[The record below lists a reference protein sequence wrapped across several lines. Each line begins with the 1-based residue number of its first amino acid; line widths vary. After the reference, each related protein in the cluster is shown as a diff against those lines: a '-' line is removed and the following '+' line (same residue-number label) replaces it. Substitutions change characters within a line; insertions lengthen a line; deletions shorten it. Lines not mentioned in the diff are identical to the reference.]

1 MVAGHLREQ
10 NGYYQMIL
18 SWKGKDGKRKGKSIS
33 TGLPVKGNK
42 KRAEAILLKTRK
54 EFNPDNLMEN
64 ADMLF
69 TDFLSKWLKDKAV
82 ALGTSTYAEYAY
94 DIKNYIMPYF
104 QDHPIAL
111 LKMTARDLESFYRHE
126 RQQNEATA
134 NELLMYHEIIVAAF
148 QYAVDLEWVKE
159 NIMAQVNPC
168 ADEAPIL
175 FTDFYG
181 FFAGMAGYDEEQRG
195 SHNVCFLLHIHQKQH
210 HPVFPGQKAHA
221 SGPGKAPEVHSGI
234 LSARTE
240 RRAVREYSHPSSR
253 EHSQMPAICFPNRPD

>member
-1 MVAGHLREQ
+1 
-10 NGYYQMIL
+10 MIL

-175 FTDFYG
+175 FTDF
-181 FFAGMAGYDEEQRG
+181 FAGMAGYDEEQRG

-210 HPVFPGQKAHA
+210 HPIFPGQKAHA
-221 SGPGKAPEVHSGI
+221 SRPGKAPKVHPGI

-240 RRAVREYSHPSSR
+240 RRAVREYSHPPPR
-253 EHSQMPAICFPNRPD
+253 EHSQMPAICFPDWPD

>member
-1 MVAGHLREQ
+1 
-10 NGYYQMIL
+10 MIL

-42 KRAEAILLKTRK
+42 KRAEAMLLKTRK

-82 ALGTSTYAEYAY
+82 TLGTSAYAEYAY
-94 DIKNYIMPYF
+94 DVKNYIVPYF
-104 QDHPIAL
+104 QEHPIAL
-111 LKMTARDLESFYRHE
+111 LKMTARDLENFYRHE

-134 NELLMYHEIIVAAF
+134 NELLLYHEVIVTAF
-148 QYAVDLEWVKE
+148 QYAVDLEWIRE

-175 FTDFYG
+175 FTDFL
-181 FFAGMAGYDEEQRG
+181 EEWLEMMKN
-195 SHNVCFLLHIHQKQH
+195 SLEVTTYVHQEKH
-210 HPVFPGQKAHA
+210 HPIFPGQKAHT
-221 SGPGKAPEVHSGI
+221 SGPGKASEVHPGL
-234 LSARTE
+234 LSE
-240 RRAVREYSHPSSR
+240 
-253 EHSQMPAICFPNRPD
+253 

>member
-1 MVAGHLREQ
+1 
-10 NGYYQMIL
+10 MIL

-148 QYAVDLEWVKE
+148 NMQSIW
-159 NIMAQVNPC
+159 N
-168 ADEAPIL
+168 
-175 FTDFYG
+175 
-181 FFAGMAGYDEEQRG
+181 G
-195 SHNVCFLLHIHQKQH
+195 SKKTSWRRSI
-210 HPVFPGQKAHA
+210 P
-221 SGPGKAPEVHSGI
+221 
-234 LSARTE
+234 ARMK
-240 RRAVREYSHPSSR
+240 RRFCLR
-253 EHSQMPAICFPNRPD
+253 IFCWNGWI

>member
-1 MVAGHLREQ
+1 
-10 NGYYQMIL
+10 MIL

-42 KRAEAILLKTRK
+42 KRAEAMLLKTRK

-126 RQQNEATA
+126 RQQRSIWN
-134 NELLMYHEIIVAAF
+134 
-148 QYAVDLEWVKE
+148 
-159 NIMAQVNPC
+159 
-168 ADEAPIL
+168 
-175 FTDFYG
+175 
-181 FFAGMAGYDEEQRG
+181 G
-195 SHNVCFLLHIHQKQH
+195 SKKTSWRRSI
-210 HPVFPGQKAHA
+210 P
-221 SGPGKAPEVHSGI
+221 
-234 LSARTE
+234 ARMKH
-240 RRAVREYSHPSSR
+240 RFCLR
-253 EHSQMPAICFPNRPD
+253 IFCWNGWI

>member
-1 MVAGHLREQ
+1 
-10 NGYYQMIL
+10 MIL

-175 FTDFYG
+175 FTDFCWNG
-181 FFAGMAGYDEEQRG
+181 W
-195 SHNVCFLLHIHQKQH
+195 I
-210 HPVFPGQKAHA
+210 
-221 SGPGKAPEVHSGI
+221 
-234 LSARTE
+234 
-240 RRAVREYSHPSSR
+240 
-253 EHSQMPAICFPNRPD
+253 